1 MRAKVNPKSLHLWCA
16 YPDDLL
22 DPRTAQACAALL
34 TPEEQERWQRYK
46 FEQHQR
52 ESLATRAL
60 VRTAL
65 SHYRA
70 IAPDAWRF
78 KESEHS
84 KPFLDPDCGLKFN
97 LSNSVGLVVCLIAE
111 CDEVGVDIESHA
123 RSPEIMKVAER
134 VFSRTERVQLDE
146 LEDAAKLDRVL
157 SLWTLKEAYIKAR
170 GMGFA
175 LPLEKISFL
184 FGTDGIRLEIDPE
197 FDNNP
202 GRWRFCS
209 FDHVGHRV
217 GVVVDQ
223 EGVPEMDLSETRSLL
238 AKPLHLGA
246 CHAPWFP
253 LSPK

>member
-1 MRAKVNPKSLHLWCA
+1 MNSKSLHLWYA

-34 TPEEQERWQRYK
+34 TPEEQERCRRYK

-60 VRTAL
+60 VRVAL

-70 IAPDAWRF
+70 VAPDAWQF
-78 KESEHS
+78 KENEHG
-84 KPFLDPDCGLKFN
+84 KPFLDPDRGLKFN

-111 CDEVGVDIESHA
+111 CAEVGVDIEPHA
-123 RSPEIMKVAER
+123 RAPQIMQVVGR
-134 VFSRTERVQLDE
+134 VFSGAEKVQLDE
-146 LEDAAKLDRVL
+146 LGDAAKLDRAL

-170 GMGFA
+170 GMGLA

-184 FGTDGIRLEIDPE
+184 LGADGIRLEIDPE
-197 FDNNP
+197 VDNNP
-202 GRWRFCS
+202 GRWRFCT
-209 FDHVGHRV
+209 FDHAGHRV
-217 GVVVDQ
+217 GVVVEQ
-223 EGVPEMDLSETRSLL
+223 EDAPEMDLSESRPLL